1 MAMQFYHDTT
11 SKKFTPPSS
20 FTKAPLTPPLT
31 DTKPSKG
38 VARILRLLRH
48 QKSGRN
54 VSGPPWLALKLQPG
68 EYDELL
74 RLLKNDESLWVW
86 TETKVRYV

>member
-1 MAMQFYHDTT
+1 MQRHHDTA
-11 SKKFTPPSS
+11 SKKFTPLGS
-20 FTKAPLTPPLT
+20 FIKAPLTPPLS
-31 DTKPSKG
+31 DTKPSKP
-38 VARILRLLRH
+38 VARILRFLRH

-54 VSGPPWLALKLQPG
+54 VSESPWLALKLQPG

-74 RLLKNDESLWVW
+74 RLLKNDESLWVF